1 MHVGLIVLLAASVSA
16 VSCQDPRRRRAE
28 GSSGTQLPH
37 PVLPAGPLAPAPPH
51 PVAEATS
58 AGRGP
63 EGEDAICACAGSRP
77 GGGVRGRCRWPPRGL
92 LCAGR
97 RGAAGAML
105 SGGKKAAEA
114 AGAGGEGGP
123 EAPVPPSGAA
133 GALGSSAEGGGT
145 AERTPRKKEP
155 PRASPPG
162 GLSEPPAAGAAP
174 APGAETTGIAETP
187 EGRRTSRR
195 KRAKVEYREMDESLA
210 NLSEDEYYSEEERN
224 AKAEKEKKLPPPP
237 PPAPAEEENES
248 EPEEPS
254 GVEGAAFQSR
264 LPHDRMTS
272 QEAACFPDIISGPQQ
287 TQKVFLYIRNRTLQ
301 LWLDNPKIQLTF
313 EATIQQLEAPYN
325 SDTVLVHRVHSYLER
340 HGLINFGIYKRV
352 KPLPTKKTG
361 KVIIIGS
368 GVSGLAAA
376 RQLQSF
382 GMDVTVLEA
391 RDRVGGRVATFR
403 KGNYVADLGAMVVT
417 GLGGNPMAVV
427 SKQVNMELAK
437 IKQKCPLY
445 EANGQAVPKE
455 KDEMVEQ
462 EFNRLLEATSY
473 LSHQLDF
480 NVLNNKPVSLGQA
493 LEVVIQLQEKHVKDE
508 QIEHWKK
515 IVKTQEELKD
525 LLNKMVN
532 LKEKIKELHQQYK
545 EASEVKPPRDITAE
559 FLVKSKHRDLTA
571 LCKEYD
577 ELAETQG
584 KLEEKLQELEANPP
598 SDVYLSSRDR
608 QILDWHFA
616 NLEFANATPLSTL
629 SLKHW
634 DQDDDFEFT
643 GSHLT
648 VRNGYSCVPVALAE
662 GLDIKL
668 NTAVRQVRYTASGC
682 EVIAVNTRSTSQTFI
697 YKCDAVLC
705 TLPLGVLKQ
714 QPPAVQFVPPLPEWK
729 TSAVQRMGFGNLN
742 KVVLCFD
749 RVFWDPSVNLFGHV
763 GSTTASRGELFL
775 FWNLY
780 KAPILLALV
789 AGEAAGIM
797 ENISDDVIVGRCLA
811 ILKGIFGSSAVPQPK
826 ETVVSRWRAD
836 PWARGSYSY
845 VAAGSS
851 GNDYDL
857 MAQPITP
864 GPAIPGAPQPIPRLF
879 FAGEHTIRNYP
890 ATVHGALLSGL
901 REAGR
906 IADQFL
912 GAMYTLPRQP
922 TPGVPTQQ
930 ATSI

>member
-1 MHVGLIVLLAASVSA
+1 MDNTRSTEKWVKQDKERPLSSSMMLSSKKSDAGSSSSAASTSLA
-16 VSCQDPRRRRAE
+16 PGGAE
-28 GSSGTQLPH
+28 RSLEAQA
-37 PVLPAGPLAPAPPH
+37 PVQMGAPPLAP
-51 PVAEATS
+51 
-58 AGRGP
+58 
-63 EGEDAICACAGSRP
+63 
-77 GGGVRGRCRWPPRGL
+77 
-92 LCAGR
+92 
-97 RGAAGAML
+97 GAVEI
-105 SGGKKAAEA
+105 K
-114 AGAGGEGGP
+114 
-123 EAPVPPSGAA
+123 
-133 GALGSSAEGGGT
+133 
-145 AERTPRKKEP
+145 KKE
-155 PRASPPG
+155 RASPSGEPG
-162 GLSEPPAAGAAP
+162 GPPQP
-174 APGAETTGIAETP
+174 HLPGPGGVDLDTA

-195 KRAKVEYREMDESLA
+195 KRSKQVEYREMDESLA

-224 AKAEKEKKLPPPP
+224 AKAEKERKQVIP
-237 PPAPAEEENES
+237 PPAPPMEEEVDS

-254 GVEGAAFQSR
+254 GECVEGAAFQSR

-313 EATIQQLEAPYN
+313 EATTQQLEAPYN
-325 SDTVLVHRVHSYLER
+325 SDTVLVHRIHSYLER

-361 KVIIIGS
+361 KVIIIGG

-445 EANGQAVPKE
+445 EANGQAGERCTSVPKE

-480 NVLNNKPVSLGQA
+480 NFLNNKPVSLGQA

-515 IVKTQEELKD
+515 IVKTQEDLKE
-525 LLNKMVN
+525 LLNKMVGT
-532 LKEKIKELHQQYK
+532 KERVKELHQQHK

-559 FLVKSKHRDLTA
+559 FLVKSKHRDLAA

-577 ELAETQG
+577 ELVESQV

-682 EVIAVNTRSTSQTFI
+682 EVIAVNTRSTTQTFI

-705 TLPLGVLKQ
+705 TLPLGVMKQ

-729 TSAVQRMGFGNLN
+729 TSAIQRMGFGNLN

-780 KAPILLALV
+780 KAPILLALM

-826 ETVVSRWRAD
+826 ETVVTRWRAD

-864 GPAIPGAPQPIPRLF
+864 GPAIPGASQPVPRLF

-912 GAMYTLPRQP
+912 GAMYTLPRQATP
-922 TPGVPTQQ
+922 TTALQPSPSV
-930 ATSI
+930 

>member
-1 MHVGLIVLLAASVSA
+1 
-16 VSCQDPRRRRAE
+16 
-28 GSSGTQLPH
+28 
-37 PVLPAGPLAPAPPH
+37 
-51 PVAEATS
+51 
-58 AGRGP
+58 
-63 EGEDAICACAGSRP
+63 SRP
-77 GGGVRGRCRWPPRGL
+77 L
-92 LCAGR
+92 LCQ
-97 RGAAGAML
+97 
-105 SGGKKAAEA
+105 
-114 AGAGGEGGP
+114 
-123 EAPVPPSGAA
+123 
-133 GALGSSAEGGGT
+133 
-145 AERTPRKKEP
+145 
-155 PRASPPG
+155 
-162 GLSEPPAAGAAP
+162 
-174 APGAETTGIAETP
+174 
-187 EGRRTSRR
+187 
-195 KRAKVEYREMDESLA
+195 VEYREMDESLA
-210 NLSEDEYYSEEERN
+210 NLSEDEYYSEEER
-224 AKAEKEKKLPPPP
+224 KAEKERRQSTVPPPP
-237 PPAPAEEENES
+237 PPPPPEEEEDS
-248 EPEEPS
+248 DVDEPS
-254 GVEGAAFQSR
+254 GLEGAAFQSR

-272 QEAACFPDIISGPQQ
+272 QEAACFPDIVNGNPQ
-287 TQKVFLYIRNRTLQ
+287 TQKAFLYIRNRTLQ
-301 LWLDNPKIQLTF
+301 LWLDQPKTQLTF
-313 EATIQQLEAPYN
+313 EQMLQQLESPYN
-325 SDTVLVHRVHSYLER
+325 SDAQLVHRVFNYLER
-340 HGLINFGIYKRV
+340 HGLINFGIFKRV
-352 KPLPTKKTG
+352 KPLPVKKVG
-361 KVIIIGS
+361 KVMVIGA

-382 GMDVTVLEA
+382 GMDVTILEA

-445 EANGQAVPKE
+445 ETNGQSVPKE
-455 KDEMVEQ
+455 KDEMVER

-473 LSHQLDF
+473 LSHHLDF
-480 NVLNNKPVSLGQA
+480 NFLNGKPVSLGQA
-493 LEVVIQLQEKHVKDE
+493 LELVIQLQEKHVKDE

-515 IVKTQEELKD
+515 IVKSQEELKD
-525 LLNKMVN
+525 FLNKMVT
-532 LKEKIKELHQQYK
+532 LKERIKELHQQQK
-545 EASEVKPPRDITAE
+545 EASEVKPPRDVTAE
-559 FLVKSKHRDLTA
+559 FLVKSKLRDLNA
-571 LCKEYD
+571 ACREYD
-577 ELAETQG
+577 ELAESQI

-634 DQDDDFEFT
+634 DQDDDFEFS

-668 NTAVRQVRYTASGC
+668 NTAVRQVKYTPAVGC
-682 EVIAVNTRSTSQTFI
+682 EVLTQHTRSSSQSLI

-714 QPPAVQFVPPLPEWK
+714 QPPAVQFFPPLPEWK
-729 TSAVQRMGFGNLN
+729 TTAIQRMGFGNLN

-749 RVFWDPSVNLFGHV
+749 RVFWDLNVNLFGHV

-797 ENISDDVIVGRCLA
+797 ENVSDDVIVARA
-811 ILKGIFGSSAVPQPK
+811 MAVLKGIFGSSAVPQPK
-826 ETVVSRWRAD
+826 ETVVTRWRAD

-845 VAAGSS
+845 VAAGSN

-857 MAQPITP
+857 MAQPIAPPPSLP
-864 GPAIPGAPQPIPRLF
+864 GSPQPIHRLF

-912 GAMYTLPRQP
+912 GAPYTPPRTP
-922 TPGVPTQQ
+922 T
-930 ATSI
+930 